1 MHYSVYHMQLE
12 NSVTDVGLITAVEH
26 GCFFW

>member
-12 NSVTDVGLITAVEH
+12 NSVTDVGLITVVEH
-26 GCFFW
+26 GCCF